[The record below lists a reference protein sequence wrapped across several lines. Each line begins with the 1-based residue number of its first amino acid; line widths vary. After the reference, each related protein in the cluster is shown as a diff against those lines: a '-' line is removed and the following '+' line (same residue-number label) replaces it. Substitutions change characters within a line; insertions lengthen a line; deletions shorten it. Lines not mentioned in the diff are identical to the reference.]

1 MLDKHETREK
11 VIHLRGGDVLAGK
24 YRLLKPLG
32 KGGGGSVW
40 LALHMQTEQFRAVKE
55 IPRQENGREFHELN
69 MIKKLHHPA
78 LAQILDVLEESSR
91 IYLIMEYI
99 RGQNLEELSRKRGC
113 LTVEQTLDAGLQ
125 ISGALCYLHSRK
137 TPVYHLDIK
146 PANIICRKDGRLVL
160 VDFGAAWKDSGQ
172 KEDRRNGTE
181 GFAAP
186 EQYDLTRAVDT
197 RTDVY
202 GLGATLY
209 CLISGKRYSPVLYKG
224 KIPGCPEAL
233 GEVIRKCL
241 CPEPELRYADSRALY
256 QSLTRIQRGYH
267 GSRQRCR
274 LLAALMLAMLS
285 LGLAVR
291 ELPREFLFQAEE
303 NWNYE
308 KILAEALCVP
318 DGESLALYRRAVFLE
333 PEREDAYLQYLRQA
347 GADGEFTEEEERS
360 VRMLLHTIPLGEEQS
375 YEELLS
381 QNPAAYGKVMTGLGL
396 ACWYDYTGENG
407 RRLGSGWFS
416 KAAACAQTITTS
428 VGEETSSSQEGTDSR
443 AEQKEDE
450 VREAEEVW
458 IQRAEIYAHMGN
470 YFDRLGRPDESGET
484 RDAARQY
491 WQDQGR
497 LLELDFAADE
507 NVVTALRFFR
517 ESMEQLVFLAEELR
531 KSGITGEE
539 CFQRLELIL
548 EKMEQLLANRDLSE
562 LEERLRQ
569 EVLQSAQTAGEV
581 AGNLAEV
588 FWPVQSGK
596 RANDLA

>member
-416 KAAACAQTITTS
+416 KAAACAQTKA
-428 VGEETSSSQEGTDSR
+428 VFR

>member
-333 PEREDAYLQYLRQA
+333 PAREDAYLQYLRQA

-416 KAAACAQTITTS
+416 KAAACAQTKA
-428 VGEETSSSQEGTDSR
+428 VFR
-443 AEQKEDE
+443 AEQKADE

>member
-416 KAAACAQTITTS
+416 KAAACAQTKA
-428 VGEETSSSQEGTDSR
+428 VFR
-443 AEQKEDE
+443 AEQKADE